1 MDDFGTGY
9 SSLSYLRAFPFTKI
23 KIDQSFVRDLR
34 ASADSKAIIRAI
46 LSLGENLGMSV
57 LAEGIETQEDL
68 DFLISEGCVEGQGYL
83 FSPPRPM
90 EELFPDM
97 GKAEA
102 QVDDFIAR
110 FGIKP
115 AKLRDAG

>member
-1 MDDFGTGY
+1 M
-9 SSLSYLRAFPFTKI
+9 
-23 KIDQSFVRDLR
+23 
-34 ASADSKAIIRAI
+34 
-46 LSLGENLGMSV
+46 

-97 GKAEA
+97 TVAAA
-102 QVDDFIAR
+102 QVEDFIAR
-110 FGIKP
+110 FGIKQE
-115 AKLRDAG
+115 KLRDAG